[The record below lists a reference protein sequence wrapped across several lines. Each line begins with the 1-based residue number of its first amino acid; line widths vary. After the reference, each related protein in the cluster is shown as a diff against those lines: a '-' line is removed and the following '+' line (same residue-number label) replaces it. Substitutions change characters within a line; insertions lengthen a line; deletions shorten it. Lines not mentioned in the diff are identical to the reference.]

1 MDQDRQGTGNRRI
14 RARDSGGS
22 RHGDR
27 SDHMDRRNEPDTEL
41 LYNRRGK
48 ADWRRL
54 RSTEGS
60 AAVEFALIV
69 PVVLVLLLGLAEVG
83 SIAREQIQLWSAA
96 REGARVA
103 ATTPD
108 VSLAFAAA
116 GQALGP
122 LADRTRITVT
132 RPAVVGDVARVDL
145 TLVHRI
151 ELPLIGDFTF
161 DLEAGAGMRVER

>member
-1 MDQDRQGTGNRRI
+1 M
-14 RARDSGGS
+14 
-22 RHGDR
+22 
-27 SDHMDRRNEPDTEL
+27 
-41 LYNRRGK
+41 
-48 ADWRRL
+48 
-54 RSTEGS
+54 
-60 AAVEFALIV
+60 EFALIV